1 MPWQPSPH
9 WRPLT
14 TGTGQSTGGVWLTPD
29 GQVVKRLLP
38 GVADP
43 RHHAYWQRQA
53 LVAESGIVATTPGLR
68 SPACL
73 GVDRDSTGITLRM
86 AHVEPA
92 VSSPAALAAALGRFA
107 RLPLDELAWGAR
119 NVLRD
124 RLTTVERRGGWSA
137 LPQYEALWVRRQAAL
152 TVLDELP
159 RVPTHG
165 DAHPVNLLGRDGDDV
180 LAIDWEQFGLGPAG
194 FDLGYLL
201 LAVETPLDE
210 LLAAHGGDTDAV
222 RRGAVLVAAYT
233 AVSRAAW
240 SITQPDPGDHLE
252 RLVRLAPVV
261 EEAALVVA
269 GGGQRAGFQGAG
281 AMEVEKEL

>member
-1 MPWQPSPH
+1 MTWHPSPT

-29 GQVVKRLLP
+29 GEVVKRLIP

-53 LVAESGIVATTPGLR
+53 LVAESGIVANTPGLR
-68 SPACL
+68 APSCL
-73 GVDRDSTGITLRM
+73 AVERDPSGITLRM
-86 AHVEPA
+86 THVEPVA
-92 VSSPAALAAALGRFA
+92 SSPTALAAALGRFA
-107 RLPLDELAWGAR
+107 RLPLAEPAWGAR

-124 RLTTVERRGGWSA
+124 RLATAERRGGWSA
-137 LPQYEALWVRRQAAL
+137 LPDYEPLWVRREAAL

-159 RVPTHG
+159 RAPSHG

-194 FDLGYLL
+194 FDLAYLL
-201 LAVETPLDE
+201 LAVDTPLDD
-210 LLAAHGGDTDAV
+210 LLEAHGGDTAAV

-240 SITQPDPGDHLE
+240 SLSQADSGDHLE
-252 RLVRLAPVV
+252 RLLRLSAVV
-261 EEAALVVA
+261 EEAGRTAS
-269 GGGQRAGFQGAG
+269 GGG
-281 AMEVEKEL
+281 